1 VLFALVVAV
10 AGVVAGCKASDGGWV
25 GSPMKAQRPTVT
37 AYARV
42 EVVVAVVLKGQT
54 FVVAEMPASALKVGK
69 IDAGHTAMI
78 KL

>member
-1 VLFALVVAV
+1 
-10 AGVVAGCKASDGGWV
+10 
-25 GSPMKAQRPTVT
+25 
-37 AYARV
+37 V